1 MERRQRELLEA
12 QETIR
17 RLEEQLRQLQKA
29 KEELEVSQKELHSMM
44 KRLEEAKEM
53 EMVEKIKLEEEIRA
67 KQEEVQRIADEVQRK
82 DEETRRLQV
91 IPLSHLII
99 YKSANW
105 ILIILNNWIIFFMLR
120 MKLKRPESA
129 KKRPLLRW
137 SLLRPR
143 HSINMSPR
151 VIRYYLD
158 LVATVRCQYIIFFL
172 YEQDEG
178 DDDETPNGDVSGGRD
193 LISESEMET
202 SIRDPVED
210 RQTLAEKNERL
221 QTQLK
226 VRLLKIFT
234 IRISICILSDALKST
249 VELLNILM
257 CSSSTSTFS
266 DA

>member
-158 LVATVRCQYIIFFL
+158 LVATVRCQYIIFFFC
-172 YEQDEG
+172 
-178 DDDETPNGDVSGGRD
+178 TNRTR
-193 LISESEMET
+193 EMTMKHPMAMLVVAVTWFRKARWKPPSVTLLRTVKLWRKRT
-202 SIRDPVED
+202 SASKR
-210 RQTLAEKNERL
+210 
-221 QTQLK
+221 
-226 VRLLKIFT
+226 
-234 IRISICILSDALKST
+234 
-249 VELLNILM
+249 
-257 CSSSTSTFS
+257 SSK
-266 DA
+266 